1 MTTCRFCRSIYTIKY
16 GIRKNKRGIFQKYRC
31 KLCKKQFIDDD
42 FLRMQARRKKFYKV
56 PGEIKIMVFDILGG
70 SLLLAVGI
78 LAIYFSVE
86 SKVQD
91 TEFLVMFL
99 LGFVAAIAGGWI
111 LITRLTIA
119 VILTKLAGLILII
132 IGVFLTFE
140 FPDIDQYQRAAMSK
154 TGILL
159 GLFLLI
165 FGIYLFVFA

>member
-1 MTTCRFCRSIYTIKY
+1 MIKLLFVSALYIKTAAVDNAIGFLCRFTITVP
-16 GIRKNKRGIFQKYRC
+16 
-31 KLCKKQFIDDD
+31 D
-42 FLRMQARRKKFYKV
+42 KKFYKV

-140 FPDIDQYQRAAMSK
+140 FPDIDQYQRTGMSK

-165 FGIYLFVFA
+165 LGIYLFVFAYTILHLMDLI